1 MAIRSAVATSLTLRL
16 LFIALLSI
24 CLASLVSGATSQ
36 SYRRLEPK
44 SGIAK
49 VSEEHY
55 PHHQLSSWRR
65 LSNRIIQ
72 KVLGYP
78 ESVKSLASSSVSRG
92 GDGQP
97 THRLRTRYSEDI
109 VLRFNCSTADEAW
122 ALSEACE
129 ILFLDVWEF
138 GESFV
143 DVRLSKDTV
152 SPLLSLL
159 PESLQDAHAPIMQ
172 DLDLAQAVYNSYP
185 QTFSSSTRPH
195 DNQLSNPNTASSNTE
210 DANIFFQNY
219 QPLSV
224 ILPWM
229 RLMASI
235 FPTHVRMINVGKT
248 FENREI
254 PALKVGVHPTNSEKP
269 LPPRKTIIVTGGI
282 HAREWI
288 STSSVNYLAYSLATQ
303 YGKSQLITSLIESFD
318 WIFVPSVNPD
328 GYVYTWNDDRLWRKS
343 RQPTSLRFC
352 SGIDLDRSFGYHWD
366 GAVTSDNPCSESFA
380 GEEPFG
386 AIETGTFVDWV
397 RNQTTNHNAEVVAF
411 LDLHSYSQEVLY
423 PYSYSCTASPPS
435 LENLQEL
442 AMGLAKAMRLS
453 SGHYYKVVSACEGNV
468 MPISEKAPRKSSLPQ
483 GGGSALDWFYG
494 EMGVRYAFQIKLR
507 DTGSYGFLLPKEHI
521 VPTGKEVLEA
531 ALHLARH
538 MRGDFDYLKI
548 PERGPSMISTNWR
561 KPSRG
566 ESSRFSEENIGGLDG
581 PQTGEI
587 LDQDDQWELRRR
599 KRR

>member
-1 MAIRSAVATSLTLRL
+1 MAIRSAVATSLTLKL
-16 LFIALLSI
+16 LQIALLYV
-24 CLASLVSGATSQ
+24 CLASLVSGATLQ
-36 SYRRLEPK
+36 SYHPLEAG
-44 SGIAK
+44 SGIDQ
-49 VSEEHY
+49 VPEDHY
-55 PHHQLSSWRR
+55 PQHQLSSWRR
-65 LSNRIIQ
+65 LSNRVIQ

-78 ESVKSLASSSVSRG
+78 ESVKSLAGSSALRA

-97 THRLRTRYSEDI
+97 TRRLRTRYSDDI
-109 VLRFNCSTADEAW
+109 VLRFKCSTADEAW

-129 ILFLDVWEF
+129 
-138 GESFV
+138 
-143 DVRLSKDTV
+143 V

-172 DLDLAQAVYNSYP
+172 DLDLAQAIYNSYP

-195 DNQLSNPNTASSNTE
+195 DNQLSKTNAASSNT
-210 DANIFFQNY
+210 DDTNIFFQNY

-235 FPTHVRMINVGKT
+235 FPTHVRMLNVGKT
-248 FENREI
+248 FEGREI

-269 LPPRKTIIVTGGI
+269 LPPRRTIVVTGGI

-303 YGKSQLITSLIESFD
+303 YGKSQLITGLIESFD
-318 WIFVPSVNPD
+318 WIFVPSINPD
-328 GYVYTWNDDRLWRKS
+328 GYVYTWNEDRLWRKS
-343 RQPTSLRFC
+343 RQPTPLRFC

-386 AIETGTFVDWV
+386 AIETETFVDWV
-397 RNQTTNHNAEVVAF
+397 RNQTNHHNAEIVAF

-494 EMGVRYAFQIKLR
+494 EMGVRYAFQLKLR

-531 ALHLARH
+531 ALHLAQH
-538 MRGDFDYLKI
+538 LRGDFDYLKT
-548 PERGPSMISTNWR
+548 PGQGPSMISTKLR
-561 KPSRG
+561 IPFGSESPQDSRKKPSRG
-566 ESSRFSEENIGGLDG
+566 ERMRSSEGHIGGLDG
-581 PQTGEI
+581 RQKEEMS
-587 LDQDDQWELRRR
+587 DQYDQWELRRR
-599 KRR
+599 RRR